1 MLEIKSQHLTW
12 VTFVWSHF
20 DYKTLIRRYLNFFL
34 KNVGFIIFVANSQ
47 ITFHLYYFWA
57 LCIVAK
63 PFRKIFATD
72 LWKISTKKMSVKY
85 SLNLN
90 CWPKYFNNEM
100 YFYIHSKRKKDKLFV
115 FSKHL
120 WLSKTELFWVLWFPL
135 CPMLYYYNNNP
146 SAIMVL
152 WKLGSN

>member
-12 VTFVWSHF
+12 VIFVWSHF

-34 KNVGFIIFVANSQ
+34 KNVGFIIFVANCQ
-47 ITFHLYYFWA
+47 ITFHLYYFRA

-100 YFYIHSKRKKDKLFV
+100 YFYIHSKRKKRINFSSSPSIYGFPKLNYFGSFDSHCV
-115 FSKHL
+115 PCSIITTTTHL
-120 WLSKTELFWVLWFPL
+120 QSWSSE
-135 CPMLYYYNNNP
+135 N
-146 SAIMVL
+146 
-152 WKLGSN
+152 